1 MSTAR
6 ALRSPITSP
15 RPPGK
20 KRQIYI
26 KQGVMQYCNTTM
38 VRPLS
43 EDPSETI
50 TIRVSPAMK
59 KELERL
65 VERGLYKNVSAAT
78 RAGLQAVIDQH
89 EETAKDD

>member
-1 MSTAR
+1 
-6 ALRSPITSP
+6 
-15 RPPGK
+15 
-20 KRQIYI
+20 
-26 KQGVMQYCNTTM
+26 MQYCNTTM

-59 KELERL
+59 EQLEQL
-65 VERGLYKNVSAAT
+65 VERGLYKTVSAAA
-78 RAGLQAVIDQH
+78 RAGLQDLIDQH